1 MLNICYKFV
10 TNLLRKIL
18 PVRFFQEL
26 DVSNYLAGIPEFT
39 IYVKFY
45 HKLEAGNFWK
55 SWEKLEAWR
64 AGNFW
69 GGARVGQAGTVR
81 RAGKI
86 CKILHKL
93 ETLRESNICINI
105 LQAGNLTSWNL

>member
-10 TNLLRKIL
+10 TILLRKIF

-26 DVSNYLAGIPEFT
+26 DVSNYLAGLPEFT

-45 HKLEAGNFWK
+45 HKLEAGKFWK
-55 SWEKLEAWR
+55 SWEKLEAGR
-64 AGNFW
+64 AGKFW
-69 GGARVGQAGTVR
+69 DRAHARRAGTAR

-93 ETLRESNICINI
+93 EIH
-105 LQAGNLTSWNL
+105 TSQIYV